1 VLKNVIHWLSLT
13 SIVVIAA
20 LFAITLVDFPSF
32 HESAYAQE
40 QGQNVTLT
48 VIFNEFNEKGM
59 GKSLVDSAI
68 NKLRTNH
75 PDLDINVRYLETV
88 YSNARDQILNA
99 IMNGTSVDVI
109 SLDQIWLGEFAQK
122 NLLNDLTNYTNNWG
136 RQDDWYEVSWD
147 GGVYNDTVFGI
158 WAWTDVR
165 GIWYW
170 KDLLNEA
177 NVNPEF
183 LKTWDGYIQSAKQLN
198 SVLRAKGIE
207 GVHLTGA
214 SHSPDIWYPYL
225 WMLDGE
231 IVQLKPGHPTKDTYW
246 FPIYNSTE
254 GVRAMQFIKDQVNA
268 GIKSQNEHSFGK
280 EFVNRTFAVMIEGSW
295 MPSNLP
301 KEEIGNV
308 QFIPMFP
315 VPDKNTKNSTL
326 IGGWEFAIPKT
337 SSHKDLAW
345 ELIELM
351 LQPEI
356 LSPWLAEQG
365 YLPTQITI
373 GEGGGPYANIL
384 RNSIPFYD
392 AMVSMISD
400 GRSRPSIP
408 EYPAIAEDI
417 RQAIDEV
424 FYGVKEPKQAL
435 DDAAAKSAKA
445 LGW

>member
-1 VLKNVIHWLSLT
+1 LKNIIHWLALSC
-13 SIVVIAA
+13 IVVITTVFIIDLADN
-20 LFAITLVDFPSF
+20 TSF
-32 HESAYAQE
+32 YASASPQE
-40 QGQNVTLT
+40 PGQNITLT
-48 VIFNEFNEKGM
+48 VIFNEFNKKGM

-68 NKLRTNH
+68 SKLRTNH

-88 YSNARDQILNA
+88 YSNARDQMSNA

-109 SLDQIWLGEFAQK
+109 TVDQIWLGDFAQK
-122 NLLNDLTNYTNNWG
+122 NLLIDLTNYTNNWG
-136 RQDDWYEVSWD
+136 RQNDWYEVSWD

-170 KDLLNEA
+170 KNLLNEA
-177 NVNPEF
+177 NVNPES

-198 SVLRAKGIE
+198 SALRAKGID

-225 WMLDGE
+225 WMLGGE
-231 IVQLKPGHPTKDTYW
+231 IVQLKPGHLTKDTYW

-254 GVRAMQFIKDQVNA
+254 GVRALQFMKDQVNA
-268 GIKSQNEHSFGK
+268 GITPQKEHSFGE
-280 EFVNRTFAVMIEGSW
+280 EFANKTFAVMIEGSW
-295 MPSNLP
+295 MPTNLP
-301 KEEIGNV
+301 KEEIGSV

-315 VPDKNTKNSTL
+315 VPDKNTRNSTL

-345 ELIELM
+345 GLIELM
-351 LQPEI
+351 LQPKI

-373 GEGGGPYANIL
+373 GEGGGPYANII

-392 AMVSMISD
+392 AMVSMISE

-417 RQAIDEV
+417 RQAMDEV